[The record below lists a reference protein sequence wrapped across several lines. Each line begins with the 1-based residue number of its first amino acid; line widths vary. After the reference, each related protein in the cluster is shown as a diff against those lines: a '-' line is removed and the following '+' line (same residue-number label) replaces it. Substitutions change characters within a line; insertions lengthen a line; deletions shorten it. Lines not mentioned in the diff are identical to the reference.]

1 MTQRFPF
8 LSHRTVAQV
17 WADRLCHLLAE
28 DTVRRLNPSEQRELE
43 DLWKTAHAR

>member
-1 MTQRFPF
+1 MGFPF

-28 DTVRRLNPSEQRELE
+28 MSVRSLRPDERRELSGLLE
-43 DLWKTAHAR
+43 AANAR